1 MNNKTTHDLTG
12 SDFSDDEEEDV
23 YGRYDNT
30 NTTHKNRDST
40 PFSNL
45 IDSLEELQ
53 DGAFKM
59 APETK
64 I

>member
-12 SDFSDDEEEDV
+12 SDFSEDEEDV
-23 YGRYDNT
+23 YGRYDTN

-40 PFSNL
+40 PFSNQ

-59 APETK
+59 APDSFF
-64 I
+64 